1 MIGVERRS
9 GSEVVMAVAR
19 GQPMKLAVILLSM
32 LFAGFAF
39 AQTGDRGSAT
49 GGTSTSSASPG
60 GAAGTSVNGTTQ
72 TNQGSAYGNNANG
85 SQTEGTNRN
94 PTNSVKRVANHR
106 QPGHPNRQGE
116 VASRL

>member
-1 MIGVERRS
+1 
-9 GSEVVMAVAR
+9 MALAR
-19 GQPMKLAVILLSM
+19 GQPMKLAAILLSL

-49 GGTSTSSASPG
+49 GGTPTSSASPG

-94 PTNSVKRVANHR
+94 PTNSVNDNSVSRTTGN
-106 QPGHPNRQGE
+106 PGIQTGK
-116 VASRL
+116 VK

>member
-1 MIGVERRS
+1 MPPARELIAGVAQ
-9 GSEVVMAVAR
+9 GDKIY
-19 GQPMKLAVILLSM
+19 QPGYWLWLASVSL

-49 GGTSTSSASPG
+49 GGTPTSSASPG

-94 PTNSVKRVANHR
+94 PTNSVNDNSVSQTTGN
-106 QPGHPNRQGE
+106 PGIQTGK
-116 VASRL
+116 VK

>member
-1 MIGVERRS
+1 MIGVGRRR
-9 GSEVVMAVAR
+9 GQEVVLVAERGESIKKAV
-19 GQPMKLAVILLSM
+19 VLLSM
-32 LFAGFAF
+32 LVAGFAF

-72 TNQGSAYGNNANG
+72 TNQGSAYGNNAEG

-94 PTNSVKRVANHR
+94 PTNSVNDNSVSQTTGN
-106 QPGHPNRQGE
+106 PGIQRGK
-116 VASRL
+116 VK